1 MSIVLTA
8 PPNPYVGDLLPFRAQ
23 ILRMRLKA
31 VNALPDVDGDACC
44 WSLSEGTMNVRVDSP
59 EIPPQFGRREVRAG
73 FPYQR
78 ARRVR

>member
-59 EIPPQFGRREVRAG
+59 EIPPNSAGVRFVPASRIKERG
-73 FPYQR
+73 
-78 ARRVR
+78 A